1 MNEELDLDYINNY
14 GIDEFNAELLLNPA
28 EVANNKFLRLAE
40 AEKPDLPMLCPLA
53 KALYYLGRPEFREHA
68 REALRSVRV
77 IDPNRSA
84 NPTSESVHHVI
95 KRVYGEHEVC
105 LEFRSKSTFI
115 WASEEDESDDIEMQ
129 IGTLADCKFSEEVT
143 QESLIKELSH
153 VADDGV
159 STPMGEPVDDGP
171 FVCSLSYRLCS
182 INGLPLKQV
191 PAIECSADDLEFI
204 IPNSGRN
211 ISFPD
216 CDSEEFEWSDLLSN
230 KDKEMLLKQMPFL
243 ASLLDTA
250 SSPARKFKIL
260 TVDEI
265 QRSYSSGDIEK
276 KAPSRLKVVIGCGA
290 GWQPELDNDDAEGN
304 DEGGDDI
311 SFPLIHPPL
320 IEFNL
325 PLRSKSRREEFDSAF
340 PALKIL
346 LDAVLALE

>member
-1 MNEELDLDYINNY
+1 
-14 GIDEFNAELLLNPA
+14 
-28 EVANNKFLRLAE
+28 
-40 AEKPDLPMLCPLA
+40 
-53 KALYYLGRPEFREHA
+53 
-68 REALRSVRV
+68 
-77 IDPNRSA
+77 
-84 NPTSESVHHVI
+84 
-95 KRVYGEHEVC
+95 
-105 LEFRSKSTFI
+105 
-115 WASEEDESDDIEMQ
+115 MQ

-143 QESLIKELSH
+143 QESLIKELCH
-153 VADDGV
+153 VADDDV

-191 PAIECSADDLEFI
+191 PAIECSTDDLEFI
-204 IPNSGRN
+204 VPNSDKN

-216 CDSEEFEWSDLLSN
+216 DDSEEFEWSDLLSN
-230 KDKEMLLKQMPFL
+230 EDKEMLLKQMPFL

-250 SSPARKFKIL
+250 SSPASKFRIL

-276 KAPSRLKVVIGCGA
+276 KTPSRLKVVIGCGA
-290 GWQPELDNDDAEGN
+290 GWQPELDSDDVEGN

-311 SFPLIHPPL
+311 SFPSIHPPL